1 MMKYEYMNMWTLK
14 SKRLLIMNREASY
27 ASVFCE
33 KAGNASRPLEKPKR
47 WHSQRYFFRL
57 TSLFFSYLNLKKAF
71 LRDDEF

>member
-1 MMKYEYMNMWTLK
+1 MRTLK
-14 SKRLLIMNREASY
+14 SKRLLIMNCEASY

-33 KAGNASRPLEKPKR
+33 KAGNASHPPEKPKR

-57 TSLFFSYLNLKKAF
+57 TPLFFSHLYLKKAL

>member
-1 MMKYEYMNMWTLK
+1 MWTSK
-14 SKRLLIMNREASY
+14 SKRLLILNYETSC
-27 ASVFCE
+27 SLVFCE
-33 KAGNASRPLEKPKR
+33 KAGNASRPPEKPKR